1 MSVAQD
7 KLFDQMPN
15 NGSLSNR
22 HDEGDGD
29 SNEDEDDDDDDDEED
44 QIPKIRIGICAMNKK
59 VNPKTLLSLI

>member
-1 MSVAQD
+1 MSVAQE
-7 KLFDQMPN
+7 KVFDQVAN

-29 SNEDEDDDDDDDEED
+29 SNEDEDDDDDDEED